1 MEPRRAGLVATVLLL
16 GVVAACADE
25 PEVPIGPVPATLAE
39 LTGPWR
45 AAPLSLDPV
54 MWSTI
59 EGVCRRDIEFPAGAH
74 ALHIEV
80 RGGGVAI
87 VRMTGAQ
94 SGGCDALQ
102 ITPDGRVNGA
112 GGGQRSEA
120 SELWV
125 VPPGN
130 LLGPIQQ
137 QTVEGGDLKLTGW
150 SVSGPVGA
158 GIQTVIVQP
167 LGQPQIVATVM
178 NGWFS
183 AWWPAQLAD
192 PNAPAGG
199 GLRPAPA
206 KHAGGHDPGP
216 RRERRSRQPDPRL
229 AGWWCRSWD
238 SNPHE
243 VALNGV

>member
-1 MEPRRAGLVATVLLL
+1 METRRIGLFAAAVLV
-16 GVVAACADE
+16 GVIAACADDA
-25 PEVPIGPVPATLAE
+25 PVPIEPRPATLAE

-59 EGVCRRDIEFPAGAH
+59 EVTCRRDIEFPAGAH

-94 SGGCDALQ
+94 SGTCDALE

-112 GGGQRSEA
+112 GGGTRSEA
-120 SELWV
+120 SEHWL
-125 VPPGN
+125 VPPGTT
-130 LLGPIQQ
+130 LGPVEQ
-137 QTVEGGDLKLTGW
+137 QTVEGGSLKVSGR

-167 LGQPQIVATVM
+167 LGRPQIVATVM

-183 AWWPAQLAD
+183 AWWPAQLVD
-192 PNAPAGG
+192 PNAPAGQ
-199 GLRPAPA
+199 GLRPHDQAPPPVSIQGLDA
-206 KHAGGHDPGP
+206 NGNVVNQIGG
-216 RRERRSRQPDPRL
+216 
-229 AGWWCRSWD
+229 
-238 SNPHE
+238 
-243 VALNGV
+243 

>member
-1 MEPRRAGLVATVLLL
+1 VDTRRIGLFTAAVLV
-16 GVVAACADE
+16 GVLAACADDS
-25 PEVPIGPVPATLAE
+25 PVPIEPRPATLAE
-39 LTGPWR
+39 LTGPWW

-59 EGVCRRDIEFPAGAH
+59 EGTCRRDIEFPAGAH

-94 SGGCDALQ
+94 SGTCDALE

-112 GGGQRSEA
+112 GGGTRSEA
-120 SELWV
+120 SEHWL
-125 VPPGN
+125 VPPGTT
-130 LLGPIQQ
+130 LGPVEQ
-137 QTVEGGDLKLTGW
+137 QTVEGGSLKVSGR

-167 LGQPQIVATVM
+167 LGRPQIVATVM

-192 PNAPAGG
+192 PNAPAGR
-199 GLRPAPA
+199 GLQPHLGNMPAVTIQ
-206 KHAGGHDPGP
+206 GLDVNG
-216 RRERRSRQPDPRL
+216 
-229 AGWWCRSWD
+229 
-238 SNPHE
+238 E
-243 VALNGV
+243 VVNQIRG

>member
-1 MEPRRAGLVATVLLL
+1 
-16 GVVAACADE
+16 
-25 PEVPIGPVPATLAE
+25 
-39 LTGPWR
+39 
-45 AAPLSLDPV
+45 

-94 SGGCDALQ
+94 SGTLRRAPDHARRPRQRRRRRPAQRGLRAL
-102 ITPDGRVNGA
+102 
-112 GGGQRSEA
+112 GGPAWQS
-120 SELWV
+120 
-125 VPPGN
+125 
-130 LLGPIQQ
+130 LGPIQQ
-137 QTVEGGDLKLTGW
+137 QTVEGGDLKVTGW
-150 SVSGPVGA
+150 SVNGPVGA

-183 AWWPAQLAD
+183 AWWPVQPAD

-199 GLRPAPA
+199 ALQPHVRNMPPSRSRASTRTAKSSTRSAASRLVVPKVGFEPTRGCPQRCLRPQRLPFRHFGAERHPNRR
-206 KHAGGHDPGP
+206 P
-216 RRERRSRQPDPRL
+216 RHGCGTRAR
-229 AGWWCRSWD
+229 C
-238 SNPHE
+238 
-243 VALNGV
+243 

>member
-1 MEPRRAGLVATVLLL
+1 
-16 GVVAACADE
+16 
-25 PEVPIGPVPATLAE
+25 
-39 LTGPWR
+39 
-45 AAPLSLDPV
+45 

-94 SGGCDALQ
+94 WGSCYTLQ

-112 GGGQRSEA
+112 GGGERSSD
-120 SELWV
+120 SEQWV
-125 VPPGN
+125 VPPGT

-137 QTVEGGDLKLTGW
+137 QTVDGGDLKLTGW

-192 PNAPAGG
+192 PM
-199 GLRPAPA
+199 RPPGEASTAPA
-206 KHAGGHDPGP
+206 KHAGCHDPGS

-229 AGWWCRSWD
+229 AAGGAEGGFEPTRGCPQRCLR
-238 SNPHE
+238 P
-243 VALNGV
+243 

>member
-1 MEPRRAGLVATVLLL
+1 VETRRVGLFAAVVLV
-16 GVVAACADE
+16 GVLAACADE
-25 PEVPIGPVPATLAE
+25 PDVPLGPVPATLAE
-39 LTGPWR
+39 LTGAWR
-45 AAPLSLDPV
+45 AAPLSLDQV

-59 EGVCRRDIEFPAGAH
+59 EGACRRDIEFPAGAH

-94 SGGCDALQ
+94 SGACDALQ

-120 SELWV
+120 AERWL

-137 QTVEGGDLKLTGW
+137 QTVEGGDLKFTGW

-192 PNAPAGG
+192 PNAPAGR
-199 GLRPAPA
+199 GLQPHLGNMPAVTIQ
-206 KHAGGHDPGP
+206 GLDVNG
-216 RRERRSRQPDPRL
+216 
-229 AGWWCRSWD
+229 
-238 SNPHE
+238 E
-243 VALNGV
+243 VVNQIRG